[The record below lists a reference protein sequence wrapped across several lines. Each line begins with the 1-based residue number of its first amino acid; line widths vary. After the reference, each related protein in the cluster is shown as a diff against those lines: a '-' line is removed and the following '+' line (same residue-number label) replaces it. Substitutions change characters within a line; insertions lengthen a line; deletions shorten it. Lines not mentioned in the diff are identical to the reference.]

1 MTSTSAKATV
11 DRSAS
16 AKAPADRSAWKTLAV
31 ARKEMR
37 QIVRDRRT
45 LLILLFVPA
54 FFLLVYGYALN
65 FDIRHVRIALQDNDR
80 SAVSREVISSFV
92 NSGYFDL
99 YAEVVN
105 DEEISRIVDRNLARA
120 VLVIPQRFGA
130 DVAAGR
136 PTSVQL
142 IVNGDNANTAT
153 TVVGYANGLVGAI
166 STRYELAPQ
175 RAGDTRSG
183 PPGVEAR
190 LGSSTGP
197 LLNVEPRVF
206 YNPEL
211 RSTLFLVPGLIAYI
225 AMLTAV
231 VSTALS
237 IVREKEAGTM
247 EQVRM
252 SPIGP
257 VPYILGKTVPYFV
270 VSLASAMGIV
280 LAAMVMF
287 DMPMRG
293 SWLVLLAVISLFLVG
308 ALGLGLFISSLAE
321 TQQVAFQIALLSSFL
336 PTLMLSGFIFPI
348 ASMPE
353 FLQVVTRVVP
363 ARYFLVALRGI
374 VLKGTG
380 PAVFW
385 GDLVALAV
393 FACVILGLASL
404 RLRRQWA

>member
-1 MTSTSAKATV
+1 MNAL
-11 DRSAS
+11 
-16 AKAPADRSAWKTLAV
+16 WKTLAV

-37 QIVRDRRT
+37 QIGRDRRT

-65 FDIRHVRIALQDNDR
+65 FDIRNVRIAVQDNDR
-80 SAVSREVISSFV
+80 STASRDVISSFV

-99 YAEVVN
+99 YGEVMN
-105 DEEISRIVDRNLARA
+105 DDEISRVLDRNDVRA
-120 VLVIPQRFGA
+120 VLLIPARFGS
-130 DVAAGR
+130 DVAAGH
-136 PTSVQL
+136 PTSVQF

-153 TVVGYANGLVGAI
+153 TVVGYARGLLSAT
-166 STRYELAPQ
+166 SARYELQ
-175 RAGDTRSG
+175 
-183 PPGVEAR
+183 AR
-190 LGSSTGP
+190 LGSPRGP
-197 LLNVEPRVF
+197 LVTVEPRVF

-237 IVREKEAGTM
+237 IVREKEVGTM

-257 VPYILGKTVPYFV
+257 VPYILGKTIPYFV
-270 VSLASAMGIV
+270 VSLISAMSIV
-280 LAAMVMF
+280 VAAMVLF

-293 SWLVLLAVISLFLVG
+293 SWVVLLGVVSLFLVG
-308 ALGLGLFISSLAE
+308 ALGFGLLISSIAD
-321 TQQVAFQIALLSSFL
+321 TQQVAFQLALLTSFL

-348 ASMPE
+348 SSMPE
-353 FLQVVTRVVP
+353 FLQLVTRIVP

-374 VLKGTG
+374 VLKGVG
-380 PAVFW
+380 PEAFW
-385 GDLVALAV
+385 SDLVALGIFAV
-393 FACVILGLASL
+393 AILGLASL
-404 RLRRQWA
+404 RLGRQWA

>member
-1 MTSTSAKATV
+1 VTAF
-11 DRSAS
+11 
-16 AKAPADRSAWKTLAV
+16 WKTVAV
-31 ARKEMR
+31 ARKELR
-37 QIVRDRRT
+37 QIRRDRRT
-45 LLILLFVPA
+45 LLILLFVPV
-54 FFLLVYGYALN
+54 FFLLIYGYALN
-65 FDIRHVRIALQDNDR
+65 FDIRHVRIAVQDNDR
-80 SAVSREVISSFV
+80 STASRDVISSFV

-99 YAEVVN
+99 YGEVSN
-105 DEEISRIVDRNLARA
+105 DAAISRVIDQNEARA
-120 VLVIPQRFGA
+120 VLVIPARFGS
-130 DVAAGR
+130 DVASGR

-153 TVVGYANGLVGAI
+153 TVVGYARGLI
-166 STRYELAPQ
+166 SASSARYEVQ
-175 RAGDTRSG
+175 AG
-183 PPGVEAR
+183 
-190 LGSSTGP
+190 LGSARGP
-197 LLNVEPRVF
+197 VLNIEPRVF

-237 IVREKEAGTM
+237 IVREKEVGTM

-257 VPYILGKTVPYFV
+257 VPYILGKTVPYFL
-270 VSLASAMGIV
+270 VSLVSAMSIV
-280 LAAMVMF
+280 AAAMVLF

-293 SWLVLLAVISLFLVG
+293 SWPVLLGVVSLFLVG
-308 ALGLGLFISSLAE
+308 ALGFGLLISSIAD
-321 TQQVAFQIALLSSFL
+321 TQQVAFQLALLTSFL

-348 ASMPE
+348 SSMPV
-353 FLQVVTRVVP
+353 FLQWVTHVVP

-374 VLKGTG
+374 VLKGVG

-385 GDLVALAV
+385 DDLVALGV
-393 FACVILGLASL
+393 FAVVILGLASL